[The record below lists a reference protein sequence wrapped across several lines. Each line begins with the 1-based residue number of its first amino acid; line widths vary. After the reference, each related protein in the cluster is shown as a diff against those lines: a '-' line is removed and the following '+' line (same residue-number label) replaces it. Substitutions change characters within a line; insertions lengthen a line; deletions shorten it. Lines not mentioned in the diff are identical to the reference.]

1 MTERHH
7 RFRVPSIVRWLHL
20 YVSLIGFATI
30 FFFAVTGITLN
41 HAEIFESAPPKERE
55 IEEDLPRTLMPETG
69 TPDRVALATHFRA
82 KHHLSGE
89 LGDFDADAESCSLV
103 FKGPAYT
110 ADITIDRATAH
121 ATVRETRLG
130 LAAHLDDLHKGRD
143 TGRIWSIVIDV
154 SAALMAVSSLT
165 GLWLLFYVRRRRVA
179 GLLTTLVG
187 TVVLILLAASFA

>member
-1 MTERHH
+1 M
-7 RFRVPSIVRWLHL
+7 RWLHL

-41 HAEIFESAPPKERE
+41 HAEFFESAPPKERE
-55 IEEDLPRTLMPETG
+55 IEEDLPRTLIPETG
-69 TPDRVALATHFRA
+69 TPDRKALADHFRE
-82 KHHLSGE
+82 KHRLSGE
-89 LGDFDADAESCSLV
+89 VDDFSVDPEYCSLI

-110 ADITIDRATAH
+110 ADISIDRATAH

-179 GLLTTLVG
+179 GLLTTMVG
-187 TVVLILLAASFA
+187 TVVLLVLAVYFV